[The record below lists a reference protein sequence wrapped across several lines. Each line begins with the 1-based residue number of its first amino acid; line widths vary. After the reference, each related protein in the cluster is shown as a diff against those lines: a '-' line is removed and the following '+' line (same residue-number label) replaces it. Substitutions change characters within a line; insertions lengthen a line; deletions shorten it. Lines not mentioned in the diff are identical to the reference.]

1 MANLLWSRAPLLRL
15 IIPFVSGIILSY
27 GYDGQ
32 MSYARWGMY
41 GLSSA
46 VFAGGL
52 LYPLFFTYR
61 RRWMFGFM
69 IIMMMFFAGLSAS
82 EGRKEKR
89 AETLALIS
97 PEKLTYVVMIEECFE
112 LRERSCRGVVSLQ
125 YVEDGDSLRPCKGK
139 VMVYTAVDSTLPAIP
154 AGRYMLIHASL
165 KEVQQPLNPGGFD
178 YRGYLARSGIYHST
192 YLQAGTWE
200 IDKKGAA
207 FNLRHYASG
216 LRQMMLEKLQLHG
229 ISGAELGV
237 SAAMLLGDSSHL
249 GDEVRDVYARA
260 GAMHV
265 LCVSGLHVG
274 VVFLVMNTVFGFLR
288 RSRAGKALLPF
299 LLLAII
305 WAYALLTGLAPPV
318 VRASSMI
325 SFLIAGGAMKR
336 QTNVYNTLAA
346 SAFLMLLFD
355 PYVIFGAGFQLSYS
369 AVLGI
374 VSVQR
379 PIYRLLYVPYRIPDR
394 IWAITAVSLAAQLGT
409 LPLVL
414 YYFRQFPVYS
424 LLTNLIVI
432 PLSSLIIYAGLLM
445 LLLPVA
451 WQAAALFAW
460 ILQKLLFVMD
470 RGVSLVEAL
479 PYSAVTDI
487 SIDGP
492 MAFFICLIAGA
503 AGLCLANNSRK
514 AFMFALFA
522 TLMLS
527 SYRLVMHYGQLWQEG
542 LVVYA
547 VRGHTAIDVFAGRSC
562 LFVSDSSLAADP
574 ALLEYNIRPYRMRKG
589 LVEQGN
595 VLLAGVAGKPDAPG
609 RLFYI
614 PAGERRVALWEGKL
628 PRVPGPGRLRLDCL
642 VLRGSCPYR
651 TTGLLEFLDPAMIII
666 DGSVPWWKA
675 RDMKQ
680 ADSTKVVWD
689 VLERGAWVIESLQD
703 GNSTGMISAR

>member
-1 MANLLWSRAPLLRL
+1 MANLLWSRVPLLRL
-15 IIPFVSGIILSY
+15 IIPFIAGIILSY

-32 MSYARWGMY
+32 IAFSEWCMYAF
-41 GLSSA
+41 SA
-46 VFAGGL
+46 AVLAGGL
-52 LYPLFFTYR
+52 LYPVFFSFR
-61 RRWMFGFM
+61 RRWIFGMM
-69 IIMMMFFAGLSAS
+69 IILMMFFAGLSAS
-82 EGRKEKR
+82 EGRKEKQ
-89 AETLALIS
+89 AVTKALIV
-97 PEKLTYVVMIEECFE
+97 PEKLTYVVMIEEPFE

-125 YVEDGDSLRPCKGK
+125 YVETGHSLLPCRGK
-139 VMVYTAVDSTLPAIP
+139 VMVYTVVDSTLAGVP
-154 AGRYMLIHASL
+154 AGTYMFINASL
-165 KEVQQPLNPGGFD
+165 KEVQQPLNPATFD
-178 YRGYLARSGIYHST
+178 YRRYLARSSIYHST

-200 IDKKGAA
+200 IGKTGAS

-216 LRQMMLEKLQLHG
+216 LRQRMLDKLRMHG
-229 ISGAELGV
+229 ISGSELGV
-237 SAAMLLGDSSHL
+237 SAAMLLGDSSYL

-274 VVFLVMNTVFGFLR
+274 VVFLVMNAVFGFLR
-288 RSRAGKALLPF
+288 KMRAGKLLLPF
-299 LLLAII
+299 LLLAFI
-305 WAYALLTGLAPPV
+305 WAYALITGLAPPV

-325 SFLIAGGAMKR
+325 SFLIAGTAMKR

-374 VSVQR
+374 VAVQR
-379 PIYRLLYVPYRIPDR
+379 PIYQLLYFRYRIPDR

-414 YYFRQFPVYS
+414 YYFKQFPVYS

-445 LLLPVA
+445 LLLPAA
-451 WQAAALFAW
+451 WQVAVFFAW
-460 ILQKLLFVMD
+460 VLRKLLYVMD

-479 PYSAVTDI
+479 PYSALTDI
-487 SIDGP
+487 FVDGP
-492 MAFFICLIAGA
+492 MALFICLIVAGTGFFL
-503 AGLCLANNSRK
+503 AGQSRTGLV
-514 AFMFALFA
+514 FALFSA
-522 TLMLS
+522 LMLS
-527 SYRLVMHYGQLWQEG
+527 SYRLVWHYGQIRQEG

-547 VRGHTAIDVFAGRSC
+547 VRGHTAIDVIAGRTC
-562 LFVSDSSLAADP
+562 LFISDSSLAVDQ
-574 ALLEYNIRPYRMRKG
+574 ALVEYNIRPNRMQRG
-589 LVEQGN
+589 LKEEGK
-595 VLLAGVAGKPDAPG
+595 VLIVDAAVKPDDPG
-609 RLFYI
+609 HLLYI
-614 PAGERRVALWEGKL
+614 PAGNRRVALWEGKL
-628 PRVPGPGRLRLDCL
+628 PRLPGPGRIRLDCL
-642 VLRGSCPYR
+642 VLRGSCPYQTER
-651 TTGLLEFLDPAMIII
+651 LLEYLDPAMIVI

-680 ADSTKVVWD
+680 ADSTVVVWD